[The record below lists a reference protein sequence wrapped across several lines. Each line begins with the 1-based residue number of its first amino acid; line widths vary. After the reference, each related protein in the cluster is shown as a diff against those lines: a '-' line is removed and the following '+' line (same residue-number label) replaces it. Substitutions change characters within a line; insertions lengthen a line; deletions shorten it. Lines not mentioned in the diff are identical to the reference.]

1 MLKLSK
7 KAEYAILAMQFMAEN
22 SGYKLN
28 AKEIAF
34 QLGLSFEFLS
44 KTMQALNKSGLVESQ
59 QGVKGGYILSKDADN
74 ISLME
79 IINATEEKIGIVD
92 CLNSNVDICDRNEIC
107 VIKDPMHK
115 IQKLI
120 DNIFNLTSLKDLA
133 ISDLDLFHNNYNPKK
148 LIDIESI
155 TKNGSKDV

>member
-7 KAEYAILAMQFMAEN
+7 KAEYAILAMQFLAEN
-22 SGYKLN
+22 SGDKLN
-28 AKEIAF
+28 AKEIAL

-59 QGVKGGYILSKDADN
+59 QGVKGGYILSKAADK

-79 IINATEEKIGIVD
+79 IINATDEKIGIVNCINSHAVD
-92 CLNSNVDICDRNEIC
+92 CNRDDNC

-120 DNIFNLTSLKDLA
+120 DNIFDLTSLKDLA
-133 ISDLDLFHNNYNPKK
+133 IGDLDKFSKNGKSKNF
-148 LIDIESI
+148 IEIESLI
-155 TKNGSKDV
+155 